1 MATLE
6 VVRAGMLTLLQDI
19 GRLGVAQQG
28 LSQGGAVD
36 LHAYCWAN
44 YLLGNEM
51 ACSQLEITLGQASFR
66 ADSDLFC
73 AITGADLG
81 ATLDDQPVAPWQSF
95 HVQKGQIL
103 AFGYPKAGL
112 RAYLAVSGG
121 FQIPPVLGSVSAV
134 VRNKMG
140 GLQSGRPL
148 EVGDELSVASME
160 TLQQAQQ
167 QGGARQSGQSIPPRF
182 IPDYNASLQLRV
194 IESYQHALFSPQ
206 EKVRFYQSSYKL
218 TQYSDRMGC
227 RLEGPAVAT
236 QLDGIVSEGI
246 AYGAIQI
253 PINGQPII
261 LLNDRQTL
269 GGYPK
274 LGCVARVDMPKLAQ
288 AMPGKEVQF
297 LKGDLGLLVEEW
309 QQFSRFFGL
318 PF

>member
-1 MATLE
+1 
-6 VVRAGMLTLLQDI
+6 MLTLLQDI

-51 ACSQLEITLGQASFR
+51 VCSQLEITLGQASFR

-73 AITGADLG
+73 AIAGADLG
-81 ATLDDQPVAPWQSF
+81 ATLDDQPIAPWQSF
-95 HVQKGQIL
+95 HVQKGQTL

-112 RAYLAVSGG
+112 RAYLAVGGG

-140 GLQSGRPL
+140 GLRSGQPL
-148 EVGDELSVASME
+148 EVGDKLSVASME

-167 QGGARQSGQSIPPRF
+167 QRCARHSGQSIPPRY
-182 IPDYNASLQLRV
+182 IPDYNTPLQLRV
-194 IESYQHALFSPQ
+194 IESYQHALFSAE
-206 EKVRFYQSSYKL
+206 EKDRIYQNAYKL
-218 TQYSDRMGC
+218 TQHSDRMGC

-253 PINGQPII
+253 PANGQPII

-288 AMPGKEVQF
+288 AMPGKEIQF
-297 LKGDLGLLVEEW
+297 LRGDLDTLVQEW